1 MFYASFAHA
10 TSVSQGRS
18 SPRQLSMSVGRV
30 PLKNRRAAVVTQ
42 RVSGALET
50 LSHTRDS
57 WVQIWGEGGKVNAAF
72 LDTPLRSGSAFTWRA
87 CRAFAGAN
95 SSTVTEKNVTES
107 FTGVVP
113 CAGGSADV
121 TLTYNTVFHITEL
134 DNGTYHLTGTLAGTV
149 TAVADG
155 ITYTGRVTQWFG
167 ENQNTMNS
175 EGTVT
180 FILRLTGTDG
190 SRITFSAVFHYTIT
204 ATGVETSFDKPLCH

>member
-1 MFYASFAHA
+1 M
-10 TSVSQGRS
+10 
-18 SPRQLSMSVGRV
+18 
-30 PLKNRRAAVVTQ
+30 
-42 RVSGALET
+42 
-50 LSHTRDS
+50 
-57 WVQIWGEGGKVNAAF
+57 
-72 LDTPLRSGSAFTWRA
+72 
-87 CRAFAGAN
+87 
-95 SSTVTEKNVTES
+95 
-107 FTGVVP
+107 P

-134 DNGTYHLTGTLAGTV
+134 DNRTYHLTGTLAGTV